1 MTTPSI
7 FRESAVERVVD
18 PEQLDRLLVVSTRP
32 AWAGLLAVWLVI
44 AAVAVWAFTG
54 RLPTTIEGSGILLS
68 TGGLRDMAALSAGV
82 VASLPVQ
89 AGDVVRPGTV
99 LATVRQPLLEQQVRL
114 ATDLVRALQ
123 LERDTR
129 GAFVQRGASVEVSRL
144 DAARADIER
153 RARAL
158 AERVRYLE
166 GRVAAEREARALG
179 LVTESVVQ
187 ASVAA
192 LESAR
197 GEQAFLALELKQNE
211 LRRIQ
216 TADEG
221 TERVTEVSQRLLAAE
236 RDLTALR
243 LELEQASQIVS
254 TQQGTVREVRTAVGQ
269 LIAAGQPIISVELV
283 DSPLQA
289 VVFIAR
295 DAKKVASGM
304 RVRISPAAVPV
315 EEFGYIVGTVRS
327 VSTQPATLAGMTRTL
342 GNDVLVQ
349 QLSAVGT
356 SFLVEV
362 DLERD
367 TSTASGFRWSSK
379 NGPPMV
385 IGSGSIIRG
394 AIEVQRRRPIELL
407 VPYLRRLAGLS
418 A

>member
-18 PEQLDRLLVVSTRP
+18 PEQLDRLLIVSTRP
-32 AWAGLLAVWLVI
+32 AWAGLMAVWLVI

-68 TGGLRDMAALSAGV
+68 TGGLRDVAALSAGV
-82 VASLPVQ
+82 VASLPVK

-99 LATVRQPLLEQQVRL
+99 VATVRQPLLEQQVRL
-114 ATDLVRALQ
+114 AIDRVRALQ

-129 GAFVQRGASVEVSRL
+129 GAVVQRGASVELGRL
-144 DAARADIER
+144 DAARVDIER
-153 RARAL
+153 RSRAL
-158 AERVRYLE
+158 AERVRFLE

-192 LESAR
+192 LENAR
-197 GEQAFLALELKQNE
+197 GEQAFLALERKQNQ

-221 TERVTEVSQRLLAAE
+221 AERVTEVSQRLLAAE

-269 LIAAGQPIISVELV
+269 LIAAGQPVVSVELV
-283 DSPLQA
+283 DSPLQG

-327 VSTQPATLAGMTRTL
+327 VSTQPATLAGMTRML

-349 QLSAVGT
+349 QLSAAGT

-367 TSTASGFRWSSK
+367 ASTTSGFRWSSK

-407 VPYLRRLAGLS
+407 VPYLRKLAGLS